1 MNPEPL
7 STSWMVAPAQQIRW
21 LVVSALLLTIPAFYL
36 EMQQSGL
43 SPFAPAAYLLA
54 ATGLALGSRR
64 LHPTWRH
71 PLGILGSILIV
82 AFVLAALLPSSA
94 RSTPALALRMITAML
109 TLAYLVW
116 SLQHL
121 LDRGSLPALLTLALT
136 VLLLC
141 GVGFWWLEPRTP
153 TLAEGLWLAFTT
165 AATVGYGDIVPST
178 PASQIFSVFVVLLGY
193 GVLSLVTAAIAAVW
207 VESSE
212 RKLERDILS
221 DLHAQV
227 GALRQE
233 IALLRTQRST
243 ATLCTCS
250 EPVAAPLGGQGQQ
263 PLEDQGVDQLERQ
276 I

>member
-1 MNPEPL
+1 MSPEPL
-7 STSWMVAPAQQIRW
+7 STSWMAAPAQQIRW

-71 PLGILGSILIV
+71 PLCILGNVLIV
-82 AFVLAALLPSSA
+82 ALVLAALLPSSA
-94 RSTPALALRMITAML
+94 RSTPALTLRMITAML

-116 SLQHL
+116 SLRHL
-121 LDRGSLPALLTLALT
+121 LDRGSLPALLALALT

-193 GVLSLVTAAIAAVW
+193 GVLMLTTAAIAATW

-233 IALLRTQRST
+233 IALLRTQRSSC
-243 ATLCTCS
+243 TLCTCS

-263 PLEDQGVDQLERQ
+263 TLEDQRVDQLERQ
-276 I
+276 V